1 MFVITRNKDNVIEG
15 LSSTVTTL
23 ETDYIKTDKNV
34 VMNPKNVALYD
45 IDNLPVSIERIKY
58 CYTEEKGFYVN
69 PDWVEPEVEDPIQE
83 YRDQLASEVSE
94 IGYDA

>member
-1 MFVITRNKDNVIEG
+1 MFVITRSKDNVIEG

-23 ETDYIKTDKNV
+23 ETDYIKTDRNV
-34 VMNPKNVALYD
+34 VMNPKNVTLHE
-45 IDNLPVSIERIKY
+45 IDNLPVNIERIKY